1 MFRKKTLAI
10 SIFFGLVIVG
20 LGACSN
26 KSPVDQIIDR
36 KTFLKV
42 QSDCRA
48 STSESVECVVA
59 VFNKKTSDYC
69 AKNELSPGNRKCVE
83 LQQQV
88 KKKVADNFT
97 ENLVDAF
104 KE

>member
-1 MFRKKTLAI
+1 MFRRRFLVALVFSSLAI
-10 SIFFGLVIVG
+10 IG
-20 LGACSN
+20 LGACS

-48 STSESVECVVA
+48 ATSESVECVLK
-59 VFNKKTSDYC
+59 VFALVTSEYC
-69 AKNELSPGNRKCVE
+69 ANNELSPASSKCVE
-83 LQQQV
+83 LQEQV

-97 ENLVDAF
+97 ENLKDAL
-104 KE
+104 K